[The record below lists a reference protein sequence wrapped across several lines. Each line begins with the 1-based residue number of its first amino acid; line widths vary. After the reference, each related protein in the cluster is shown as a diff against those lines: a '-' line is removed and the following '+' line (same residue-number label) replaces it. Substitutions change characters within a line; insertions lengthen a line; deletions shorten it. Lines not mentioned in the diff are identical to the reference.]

1 MAGVAPGDQLGQA
14 APELPVP
21 LGELGLG
28 GGVAHGVQRELDH
41 EHAKVA
47 GRGELL
53 LGPAAQGGGQL
64 LGRVDGVQRLDLLE
78 LGGHAL
84 VQQRQEQL
92 VLVGE
97 VGVDGALGVAGR
109 VGDLVDRGGM
119 EAPTGEHLTG
129 GVEESGTGLL
139 AALRSGQSCI
149 ERPRLRKGT
158 AR

>member
-1 MAGVAPGDQLGQA
+1 MAGVAHGDQLGQA

-21 LGELGLG
+21 FGELGLG
-28 GGVAHGVQRELDH
+28 GGLRMAYSENSTMSTPKSRAAANSCSVRPR
-41 EHAKVA
+41 
-47 GRGELL
+47 RG
-53 LGPAAQGGGQL
+53 GSQL

-119 EAPTGEHLTG
+119 EAPTG